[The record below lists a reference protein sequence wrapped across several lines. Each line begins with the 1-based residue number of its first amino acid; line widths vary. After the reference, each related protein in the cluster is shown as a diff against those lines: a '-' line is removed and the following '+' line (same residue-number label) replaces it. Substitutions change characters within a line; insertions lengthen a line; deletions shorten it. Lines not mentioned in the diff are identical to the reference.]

1 VIPGISDADSV
12 LNLGSGVL
20 AAARMANAPRDWP
33 NVHESLVELYAILD
47 EWCDT
52 GEASNLEIRRQIM
65 KRRRALANPGMSEA
79 IVIGGHFT
87 QDNYFV
93 GAMELDSKD
102 LLRPDAPWFQ
112 RWSSSKRRSAARR
125 SLASILAVYAPEL
138 IKSFDEAISERA
150 GWVKRR
156 DEELKRW
163 LSDTHSIDDEESL
176 LEEMEISLTKLRV
189 VRGSLA
195 DFINKN
201 FPLGMPGKNT

>member
-1 VIPGISDADSV
+1 MIPGISEANSV

-20 AAARMANAPRDWP
+20 AAARKANAPRDWP
-33 NVHESLVELYAILD
+33 KVHESLVELYAILN

-65 KRRRALANPGMSEA
+65 RRRH
-79 IVIGGHFT
+79 IVDQSVVEGIFIGNVT
-87 QDNYFV
+87 QTIHIAGTMN
-93 GAMELDSKD
+93 LDSQG
-102 LLRPDAPWFQ
+102 LLRPGAPWFQ

-125 SLASILAVYAPEL
+125 SLASILAVYAPDL
-138 IKSFDEAISERA
+138 IKSFDEAISERT

-163 LSDTHSIDDEESL
+163 LRETHSIEDEERL
-176 LEEMEISLTKLRV
+176 LEEMEISLSKLKT
-189 VRGSLA
+189 VRDSLG